1 MGSSPELQEL
11 IMTDGAKMLSD
22 ASSEVRASARHT
34 WSELVQ
40 HTKTETMLKQYLTE
54 VEKRNIQKTLDSL
67 K

>member
-1 MGSSPELQEL
+1 MGSSTELQEM
-11 IMTDGAKMLSD
+11 IMTDGSKMLID
-22 ASSEVRASARHT
+22 ASSDVRASARHT

-40 HTKTETMLKQYLTE
+40 HSKTETMLKQYLTD